1 MGFMKRRH
9 MEKGKRSFHVS
20 AVLDSE
26 KLENKLAIFSSG
38 LGSLFA
44 ALMRRVGDE
53 MAEDARANAPFT
65 DGSGDLRRSIGFIMR
80 GRTSALSTRERFG
93 VDTMPYAWARERG
106 SYVEPKGGK
115 EYMTFAIEDDEG
127 NEKWVRLKSFR
138 TKAQP
143 YMMPVFKKY
152 WRGGNAKGYAALAE
166 ALQREMTE
174 KMMEALK

>member
-1 MGFMKRRH
+1 MVGAAF
-9 MEKGKRSFHVS
+9 
-20 AVLDSE
+20 DSE
-26 KLENKLAIFSSG
+26 KLENKLAIFGSG
-38 LGSLFA
+38 LGRLFS
-44 ALMRRVGDE
+44 ALMRRVGDD
-53 MAEDARANAPFT
+53 MAEDARANAGFT

-106 SYVEPKGGK
+106 SYVEPKDGK
-115 EYMTFAIEDDEG
+115 EFMTFKIG
-127 NEKWVRLKSFR
+127 GQWVRLRSFR
-138 TKAQP
+138 TKPQP